1 MMVIAEAAVSDAA
14 AAVGGD
20 SVAAALLPL
29 SSIPLAVSRDAD
41 KVLVVVV
48 VVVGV
53 VASSLVSQGRC
64 EGDGG
69 D

>member
-1 MMVIAEAAVSDAA
+1 MMVIAEAAVSA
-14 AAVGGD
+14 GD
-20 SVAAALLPL
+20 LVAAALLPL
-29 SSIPLAVSRDAD
+29 SWAIPLAVSRDAD
-41 KVLVVVV
+41 KVVVVVV

-53 VASSLVSQGRC
+53 VASSLLVIQGKC

>member
-1 MMVIAEAAVSDAA
+1 MMVIAEAAVSA
-14 AAVGGD
+14 GD
-20 SVAAALLPL
+20 LVAAALLPL
-29 SSIPLAVSRDAD
+29 SWAIPLAVSRDAD
-41 KVLVVVV
+41 KVVVV

-53 VASSLVSQGRC
+53 VASSLLVIQGKC